1 MSRECKN
8 LKRDFN
14 LAQAANLNL
23 EKKVVDLA
31 DALKKCQDE
40 KKIVENEKKVA
51 EEALENSKKD
61 LEKLRKT
68 HDEDL
73 KLIGNLR
80 KDYDKSSKAAEDLRV
95 KNTDLA
101 KTLSSKEQKIRD
113 LEKALADQD
122 ETSVQ
127 EINNIKT
134 KLKLLFK
141 EYGKALKYFGTHSSP
156 LPEDEELSSLLSW
169 IEEEFQALSG
179 MFSGIIDFVVA
190 FSVESILKLLNDFDC
205 ANLLKFCEALCVF
218 LTSGVLQESALT
230 MMFKS

>member
-80 KDYDKSSKAAEDLRV
+80 KDYDKSSIATEDLRV
-95 KNTDLA
+95 KNADLA
-101 KTLSSKEQKIRD
+101 KTLSSKEQKICN

-127 EINNIKT
+127 EINSIKT
-134 KLKLLFK
+134 KLKLLFE
-141 EYGKALKYFGTHSSP
+141 EYGKALKDFGARPSP
-156 LPEDEELSSLLSW
+156 LPEDEELSLP
-169 IEEEFQALSG
+169 
-179 MFSGIIDFVVA
+179 VVM
-190 FSVESILKLLNDFDC
+190 D
-205 ANLLKFCEALCVF
+205 
-218 LTSGVLQESALT
+218 
-230 MMFKS
+230 